1 MSSRTCVSW
10 DVSCH
15 SQTKCQWPFQ
25 GPKLQVPTIYKVYVR
40 GMYENISPSS
50 TALYGTV
57 LYLYSRVLKFLLK
70 MGIQPSMLGLVTMM
84 GPSEKHIPD
93 GSPRCIRAFWDGF
106 KQFKHAKITK
116 IWSFPKSFPS
126 RHDNTWQY
134 PNPSYHPVVIYSP
147 WLSNLNPHGDDWE
160 TPHFTRRFTRW
171 LQAAPDPSRPLQNA
185 CELHQ
190 VQVWSHFLGDLKI
203 NRWQKWCIF
212 NV

>member
-1 MSSRTCVSW
+1 
-10 DVSCH
+10 
-15 SQTKCQWPFQ
+15 
-25 GPKLQVPTIYKVYVR
+25 
-40 GMYENISPSS
+40 MYENISPSS

-93 GSPRCIRAFWDGF
+93 GSPLSAFWDGF

-116 IWSFPKSFPS
+116 IWSFPKISQS
-126 RHDNTWQY
+126 SWQY

-147 WLSNLNPHGDDWE
+147 WLSNLNPRGDDWE
-160 TPHFTRRFTRW
+160 TPTIHPVTPGRTWPVQAPAKCLRAPPGPGLITFSWRFKD
-171 LQAAPDPSRPLQNA
+171 Q
-185 CELHQ
+185 
-190 VQVWSHFLGDLKI
+190 
-203 NRWQKWCIF
+203 WQKWCIF